1 MVYLIMIYYSW
12 IKIRY
17 ILHIKNKNSNFFFKF
32 RKDSSC
38 WKPDINLK
46 EEETWCNDNGILSF
60 EVFPN
65 RRIQEKIDRYLSPYN
80 KTFNFRKCMNFDD
93 NDHENKDINN
103 ELESPPVNQ
112 KWNKISDMI
121 LHQNRGFLRKSLKWI
136 NKQLYKYWEELS
148 KSYKIRP
155 RRSNCRNQS
164 FYRIQSFKSPSSRRV
179 SSNHLNF
186 ENTLKTPGD
195 HQIESSKFIEEEEFN
210 DENISQ
216 ALLIMKALKD
226 TNRSNSVESKVSSES
241 EQTKIIAEKS
251 VEDFDEFLNQI
262 NSYKLKAK
270 LNINY
275 Y

>member
-1 MVYLIMIYYSW
+1 M
-12 IKIRY
+12 
-17 ILHIKNKNSNFFFKF
+17 
-32 RKDSSC
+32 
-38 WKPDINLK
+38 
-46 EEETWCNDNGILSF
+46 
-60 EVFPN
+60 
-65 RRIQEKIDRYLSPYN
+65 
-80 KTFNFRKCMNFDD
+80 
-93 NDHENKDINN
+93 
-103 ELESPPVNQ
+103 
-112 KWNKISDMI
+112 
-121 LHQNRGFLRKSLKWI
+121 
-136 NKQLYKYWEELS
+136 
-148 KSYKIRP
+148 
-155 RRSNCRNQS
+155 
-164 FYRIQSFKSPSSRRV
+164 

-270 LNINY
+270 ININNY
-275 Y
+275 FKSSSESLHCP